1 MTAEREI
8 NVEFRGRS
16 LEVTI
21 EVESWGSSGN
31 GWDDD
36 GEGPEWGVASARDI
50 TGADVAL
57 SEDDR
62 AALWEL
68 INDKHYDQLEPPEY
82 DDWGDF

>member
-16 LEVTI
+16 LDVTI
-21 EVESWGSSGN
+21 EVERWGSLGN
-31 GWDDD
+31 GWDDP

-68 INDKHYDQLEPPEY
+68 INDKHTDALEPPEY
-82 DDWGDF
+82 DDWMDF